1 MSAFLTDPI
10 FTTTQ
15 GLWFGALLALGLI
28 VQTAFS
34 PRRRAIMGLPK
45 FALASAMVSAP
56 AIAGVTLVRGA
67 YRLGYLEEGRSLIEA
82 NMRSILW
89 MSGSIILGQLIVRF
103 VPPMSWMARDLKQ
116 AGRAVWSARLNRW
129 TGRQQ

>member
-1 MSAFLTDPI
+1 MNAFLTDPI

-15 GLWFGALLALGLI
+15 AVWFGVLMAFGLI
-28 VQTAFS
+28 VQTVFS
-34 PRRRAIMGLPK
+34 PRRRAILGAPK
-45 FALASAMVSAP
+45 FMLASAVISAP

-67 YRLGYLEEGRSLIEA
+67 YRLGYLEEGRSFIEA

-103 VPPMSWMARDLKQ
+103 VPPMAWLARDLKQ
-116 AGRAVWSARLNRW
+116 AGRDVWSARLNRW